1 MSQPPRL
8 IAGVDVGGTKI
19 AAGLATRDGRVI
31 ASARIATPASGDAVI
46 EAIADLLRR
55 ILSDAGVPGSGV
67 ASLGIAVP
75 AVIDRIRGNVLWAP
89 NIPGWDKEGTAG
101 FSLPHPHSDKEGTA
115 GFSLPLPHSDKGTP
129 LAAPISHALGIA
141 TSLHYDGHAWAV
153 GEWWLGAAKGALDA
167 ALLAVGTGIGGGLIL
182 GGRLHRGRIG
192 VAGAIG
198 WWVTDRAEMG
208 PRRRETHGQL
218 ESVASGPAIARA
230 AGKQTADEAF
240 QAARQGEPAAV
251 RAVSEAAAA
260 LGAAVANLVS
270 LLDPEVVVLAG
281 GVFAGGGDLLLP
293 RVQEIVSQE
302 SQPQIAAGVR
312 IVPAALG
319 EDAPWLGAAR
329 LGSDSDGGRRGH

>member
-1 MSQPPRL
+1 MREL
-8 IAGVDVGGTKI
+8 IAGIDVGGTKI

-31 ASARIATPASGDAVI
+31 ASGRVPTPQTDGPAVLT
-46 EAIADLLRR
+46 AIVQLLQR
-55 ILSDAGVPGSGV
+55 ILAEAHVGKDHLATIGLS
-67 ASLGIAVP
+67 VP
-75 AVIDRIRGNVLWAP
+75 AAIDQARGAVLWAP
-89 NIPGWDKEGTAG
+89 NISGWDRETPVAG
-101 FSLPHPHSDKEGTA
+101 
-115 GFSLPLPHSDKGTP
+115 
-129 LAAPISHALGIA
+129 PIGEALGA
-141 TSLHYDGHAWAV
+141 PASLHYDGHAWVV
-153 GEWWLGAAKGALDA
+153 GEWWLGAAKGARDA
-167 ALLAVGTGIGGGLIL
+167 ALVAVGTGIGGGLIL
-182 GGRLHRGRIG
+182 GGRLHRGRTG

-230 AGKQTADEAF
+230 AGRQTADEAF
-240 QAARQGEPAAV
+240 QAARQGDPVAV

-293 RVQEIVSQE
+293 RVQEIVSRE
-302 SQPQIAAGVR
+302 AQPQIAAGVR

-329 LGSDSDGGRRGH
+329 LASDSDGGRRGH